1 MRLLE
6 TDFNPE
12 QTCFRSRPQKPLLLL
27 EEFLRR
33 NRRVM
38 EVSFTRYEYK
48 DAASCRSTFA
58 KVIHYYGLEQQIAVR
73 VSGRKVYLI
82 RLDPQQ
88 KEEPHERKRRN
99 TRCPA
104 QS

>member
-12 QTCFRSRPQKPLLLL
+12 KIQFHSRPQKPLLLL

-33 NRRVM
+33 GQRVM

-58 KVIHYYGLEQQIAVR
+58 KAIRYYELDQQVAVR

-82 RLDPQQ
+82 RLNPQR
-88 KEEPHERKRRN
+88 KEV
-99 TRCPA
+99 
-104 QS
+104 SS